1 MRMFVVRLNPDSR
14 EGPPY
19 SRYPTAEEYKHVWHS
34 SPMAGFHEAVNFY
47 SENGV
52 IRGYL
57 PPQHLKAMR
66 DGEPFTLVTI
76 TAKTARQNANEIVG
90 VQSGCRYVG
99 ESARSGCSPALR
111 LTWHY
116 YCPASHSMLLP
127 EPIHHAREIVLGR
140 KETWV
145 RGGPTFMAQRASQQ
159 RIAKA
164 ILTSVKRAADKRK
177 IERLLKGSEI
187 ASGRLGLDVEA
198 EFEAEVSKQIKKPL
212 REVEGNPN
220 PLQREVRSLH
230 YVRDPKVVAYVLR
243 QSKGKCFDCKE
254 EGPFVSRAT
263 GLPYLEVH
271 HIQMLKEGGAD
282 TIENAVALCP
292 NCHRKR
298 HHG

>member
-14 EGPPY
+14 ESPPY
-19 SRYPTAEEYKHVWHS
+19 SRYPTAKEYEQVSQS

-57 PPQHLKAMR
+57 PPRHLRAMR
-66 DGEPFTLVTI
+66 DGEPFALVTI
-76 TAKTARQNANEIVG
+76 TAKTARRNANQIVG

-99 ESARSGCSPALR
+99 ESARGGRGAALG

-116 YCPASHSMLLP
+116 YCPASLSMLLP
-127 EPIHHAREIVLGR
+127 EPIHHAREIILG
-140 KETWV
+140 KEAWV

-159 RIAKA
+159 RIATA
-164 ILTSVKRAADKRK
+164 ILSNVMKAADKRK
-177 IERLLKGSEI
+177 IERLLKGS
-187 ASGRLGLDVEA
+187 RLEADRLALDVEA
-198 EFEAEVSKQIKKPL
+198 DFEAEVSKQIKKPL
-212 REVEGNPN
+212 KKVKGNPN
-220 PLQREVRSLH
+220 PLQQEVRALQ

-243 QSKGKCFDCKE
+243 HSKGKCFDCKE
-254 EGPFVSRAT
+254 RGPFISRAT

-271 HIQMLKEGGAD
+271 HIQTLKEGGAD
-282 TIENAVALCP
+282 IVENAVALCP

>member
-34 SPMAGFHEAVNFY
+34 SPMAGFNEAVNFH

-57 PPQHLKAMR
+57 PPRHRTEMR
-66 DGEPFTLVTI
+66 DGKPFTLVSI
-76 TAKTARQNANEIVG
+76 TAKTATNEIVG
-90 VQSGCRYVG
+90 VQSGCRYEG
-99 ESARSGCSPALR
+99 ESTRGGRGTDLG

-116 YCPASHSMLLP
+116 YCPASLSMLLP
-127 EPIHHAREIVLGR
+127 EPIPHAREIVLGR
-140 KETWV
+140 MGTWA
-145 RGGPTFMAQRASQQ
+145 RGPTTFIAQPASQE

-164 ILTSVKRAADKRK
+164 ILKSVKRAADRRK

-187 ASGRLGLDVEA
+187 ASGRLGSHVE
-198 EFEAEVSKQIKKPL
+198 EDFEAEVLKQIKGSLGKPK
-212 REVEGNPN
+212 GNPD
-220 PLQREVRSLH
+220 PLQREIRSLQ

-243 QSKGKCFDCKE
+243 KSKGKCFDCKE
-254 EGPFVSRAT
+254 QGPFISRAT

-271 HIQMLKEGGAD
+271 HTQMLKEGGAD

-298 HHG
+298 HYG

>member
-14 EGPPY
+14 KSPPY
-19 SRYPTAEEYKHVWHS
+19 SRYPTDEEYEQLS
-34 SPMAGFHEAVNFY
+34 RSAPMAGFHEAVNFY

-57 PPQHLKAMR
+57 PPRHLMAMR

-76 TAKTARQNANEIVG
+76 TAKTAKQNANKIVG

-99 ESARSGCSPALR
+99 ESARGGRGAALG

-116 YCPASHSMLLP
+116 YCPASLSVLLP
-127 EPIHHAREIVLGR
+127 EPIHHAREIILGE
-140 KETWV
+140 ETWV
-145 RGGPTFMAQRASQQ
+145 RGPTFMAQRASQQ
-159 RIAKA
+159 RMENA
-164 ILTSVKRAADKRK
+164 ILTSAKKATDKQK
-177 IERLLKGSEI
+177 IERLLDGSGIE
-187 ASGRLGLDVEA
+187 SGRLGLDVEA
-198 EFEAEVSKQIKKPL
+198 DFEAAVSKEIKTRPKK
-212 REVEGNPN
+212 VKGNPN
-220 PLQREVRSLH
+220 PLQREVRSLQ

-243 QSKGKCFDCKE
+243 HSKGKCFDCKE
-254 EGPFVSRAT
+254 KGPFVSRTT

-271 HIQMLKEGGAD
+271 HIQTLKEGGAD